1 MHSECGGLQRW
12 SFSNCS
18 TSGTLCA
25 CEVLCVLSSLSP
37 CLPAKPAW
45 WGFALLCRY
54 WRIKSQGLAHT
65 VLFFQEGNFYHLKD
79 RDADIGMRV
88 GLQPMG
94 GARGAHVAY
103 VAFQCLRTCRQLDL
117 CTAPPD
123 VCLLS
128 SAGCA
133 VNMWCVGCNV
143 SAFNEWAAKVLSLG
157 YTVAR

>member
-1 MHSECGGLQRW
+1 MSAGLAARAVVEQANRTLGQRH
-12 SFSNCS
+12 
-18 TSGTLCA
+18 LA
-25 CEVLCVLSSLSP
+25 HAEALCVLSSLSP
-37 CLPAKPAW
+37 CLPAEPTW
-45 WGFALLCRY
+45 WQFASSCRY

-94 GARGAHVAY
+94 GARGAHVAG
-103 VAFQCLRTCRQLDL
+103 VALQRLRTRRQHL
-117 CTAPPD
+117 CTAQPD

-128 SAGCA
+128 SAGSA
-133 VNMWCVGCNV
+133 ANMWCVGCNV